1 VAWDVFGT
9 GKTVVRAGGGI
20 IFEQPSVR
28 TFMFSGGGLNL
39 NPSGL
44 PQATDDSDTNFVPGT
59 GTITSFLQISSD
71 TSQINWGVVPGQ
83 SIFPVTTNSGVCEVD
98 SQCDIFAVNP
108 HLKTPYIANWNFNV
122 QQQLG
127 KDAVLQIGYV
137 ANHGTKLYSVT
148 DPNQVI
154 YDLDDGSEAV
164 GRPLNVNCTIG
175 AGLCMPGIGFAQY
188 LSNYASSSFNSLQ
201 VTFTKRYSHGLY
213 LLAGYTW
220 GHAIDTATSNLA
232 YVPQD
237 SLNYAAERGDGDYDI
252 RNRFT
257 VSLTYDVPGKR
268 TKSQMLEGWQ
278 LTTLAMF
285 ESAMPYSL
293 YDSNDISGTGEIA
306 DRWNVAGNPRD
317 IKWSVNNPPH
327 YVDYYDGETDP
338 ACDAQATT
346 QGLIDSLDYYGCY
359 HSGNAVLTPPAAGT
373 FGTMGRNIFRGPGF
387 YNWDFSVSKVFKI
400 HERLNFQFRAEF
412 FNLPNHSNFPTPT
425 ANTDLSSPTD
435 LATVSYTPDVRA
447 SNPVIGSGGSRHIQL
462 GAKFTW

>member
-1 VAWDVFGT
+1 
-9 GKTVVRAGGGI
+9 
-20 IFEQPSVR
+20 
-28 TFMFSGGGLNL
+28 MFSGGGLNL

-44 PQATDDSDTNFVPGT
+44 PQATDDTDLNFVPGT

-71 TSQINWGVVPGQ
+71 PSQINWGVDPNKP
-83 SIFPVTTNSGVCEVD
+83 IFPVDTNSGVCEID
-98 SQCDIFAVNP
+98 SQCDIFAVDP
-108 HLKTPYIANWNFNV
+108 HLKTPYISNWNLNV

-127 KDAVLQIGYV
+127 SNAVLQIGYV
-137 ANHGTKLYSVT
+137 ANHGTRLYSVT

-154 YDLDDGSEAV
+154 YDQDDGSEEV
-164 GRPLNVNCTIG
+164 GRPLNVNCGIG

-188 LSNYASSSFNSLQ
+188 LSNYAASSYNSLQ

-213 LLAGYTW
+213 FLAGYTYA
-220 GHAIDTATSNLA
+220 HAIDTATSNLA
-232 YVPQD
+232 YVPQN
-237 SLNYAAERGDGDYDI
+237 SLDYAAERGDGDYDI
-252 RNRFT
+252 RHRLTF
-257 VSLTYDVPGKR
+257 SLTYDLPSMK

-278 LTTLAMF
+278 LTSLAMF

-306 DRWNVAGNPRD
+306 DRWNLAGNPRD

-327 YVDYYDGETDP
+327 YVDYYDGESDP
-338 ACDAQATT
+338 ACDARATT
-346 QGLIDSLDYYGCY
+346 QALIDSLDYYGCY
-359 HSGNAVLTPPAAGT
+359 HSGSAVLTPPAAGT

-387 YNWDFSVSKVFKI
+387 YNWDFSVLKTFHL

-412 FNLPNHSNFPTPT
+412 FNLINHSNFPTPT